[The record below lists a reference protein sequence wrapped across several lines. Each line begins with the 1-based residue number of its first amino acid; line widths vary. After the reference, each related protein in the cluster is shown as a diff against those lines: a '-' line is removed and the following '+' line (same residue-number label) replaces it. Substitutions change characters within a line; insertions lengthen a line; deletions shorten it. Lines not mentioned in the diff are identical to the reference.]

1 MANLVFTQTLRNNVL
16 DEITSRAGAS
26 AVLRI
31 YSGTQPTGSG
41 DTPGAETTI
50 LAQLTCN
57 ATFAPAAAAGVL
69 TLNSI
74 TSDSS
79 ANASGT
85 ATWFRIYQ
93 SDATTWVMDGDV
105 TTTAVGTGDLQLDD
119 TVIVLGGTV
128 ALGGPNTFTAPNA
141 P

>member
-1 MANLVFTQTLRNNVL
+1 MANLKLDTTGVRNPML
-16 DEITSRAGAS
+16 DEITNHAGSNAI
-26 AVLRI
+26 LRI
-31 YSGTQPTGSG
+31 YSGTQPAGG
-41 DTPGAETTI
+41 GAETTI

-74 TSDSS
+74 TADSS

-93 SDATTWVMDGDV
+93 SDATTFVLDGDV
-105 TTTAVGTGDLQLDD
+105 STTAAGTGALQLDD
-119 TVIVLGGTV
+119 TSIVLGGTV